1 MVFISFCG
9 VGHVF
14 ELSRGERERER
25 GGGGGERTTTTKKK
39 QQQKQLE
46 TMSGLFLYF
55 QATLALIQTHERL
68 KRTLILMG
76 QWKTRP

>member
-1 MVFISFCG
+1 MVFISFSG

-14 ELSRGERERER
+14 ELASRERERER
-25 GGGGGERTTTTKKK
+25 VGEENKDKEKKKKKK
-39 QQQKQLE
+39 QQLE

-55 QATLALIQTHERL
+55 QATLALIQRHERL
-68 KRTLILMG
+68 KRMLILMG